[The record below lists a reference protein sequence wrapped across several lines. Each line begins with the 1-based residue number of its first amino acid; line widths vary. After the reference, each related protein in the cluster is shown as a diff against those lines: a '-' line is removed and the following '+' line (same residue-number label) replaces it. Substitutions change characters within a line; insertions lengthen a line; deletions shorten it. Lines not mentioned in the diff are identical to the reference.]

1 MSQAVNPWRPR
12 YWFSWF
18 WIGILHLLGWL
29 PFPLTYAL
37 GAILGELFFLIVP
50 ARRHVTLVNLRLC
63 LPDRSAREHRR
74 IARRHFRLLVCSLLS
89 IGTIWWSRESRLRR
103 IVKVKGIEHLD
114 KALADGHGVIL
125 LAPHFVAMDAGGM
138 RLSME
143 RKMSSM
149 YQTNPNPVFDRFI
162 LRARSRFGGEL
173 IDHKAPLTR
182 LIRSIR
188 KGHPFYYLPDQ
199 NAGHRYGMF
208 VPFFGVQAS
217 TFHTLGKLASTGKAV
232 VIPCSN
238 RIVPWKG
245 IETVLSKPLENFPV
259 GDDFQDTLNMNQVI
273 ERMILDGLEADY
285 LWSHK
290 RFKHQP
296 EGSPDLYAK

>member
-1 MSQAVNPWRPR
+1 MSDAVNTAHPR
-12 YWFSWF
+12 YWPSWF
-18 WIGILHLLGWL
+18 WMGVLHLLGWL
-29 PFPLTYAL
+29 PFPVTYAL
-37 GAILGELFFLIVP
+37 SALLGELFFLIVP

-63 LPDRSAREHRR
+63 IPELSERERRR

-89 IGTIWWSRESRLRR
+89 IGTIWWSKESRLRR
-103 IVKVKGIEHLD
+103 IVRVKGIEHLD
-114 KALADGHGVIL
+114 RAQADGHGVIL
-125 LAPHFVAMDAGGM
+125 LAPHFAAMDAGGM
-138 RLSME
+138 RLSMD

-149 YQTNPNPVFDRFI
+149 YQTNPNPVFDKFI
-162 LRARSRFGGEL
+162 LRARSRFDGEL

-188 KGHPFYYLPDQ
+188 RGHPFYYLPDQ

-217 TFHTLGKLASTGKAV
+217 TFHTLGKLAQAGRSV

-238 RIVPWKG
+238 RIIPWKG
-245 IETVLSKPLENFPV
+245 IETVLSAPMENFPQ
-259 GDDFQDTLNMNQVI
+259 GDDYQDTLRMNQEI
-273 ERMILDGLEADY
+273 EKMILGGLEADY

-296 EGSPDLYAK
+296 EGAPDLYTR